1 MIAQMLS
8 WYCIFL
14 FLGLVSFP
22 LTSLIFSKQQNKG
35 FAFSKI
41 VGLLGWG
48 YVYWITNIFGLL
60 TNTLVGVVSALLVVV
75 LINAALYRKQ
85 KDTIKQAIKENGRTY
100 LIIEVL
106 FLAAFVVTCL
116 TRAMAPNLTGT
127 EKPMELAFI
136 NAIIKT
142 PQFPPGDP
150 WLSGYAISYYYFGY
164 LQVAML
170 AILSGVS
177 GGIAFNLAISA
188 WVGLICI
195 TAFGIAFE
203 LLCSYFAHRKKN
215 ERGIRK
221 KIGWFALLAPFLLLV
236 ASNAEGGL
244 EMLHASGTFWQTD
257 AEGVQHSDFWEWLDI
272 QELNEPP
279 AVNEQWEPQRT
290 GGTWWWRAS
299 RVISDYDGAG
309 NFREVIDEFPAF
321 TFYLADLHP
330 HVLSIPFFLLC
341 IALSL
346 QLFMDDGAW
355 LIESKS
361 WKDVLHTHQYWI
373 STLILGSLLFMNTWD
388 FPAGLGLYILVF
400 VLMVFKQT
408 KWSWTA
414 LLEIIWKVILL
425 VIGCVLLYL
434 PFFLGFASQAGGIFP
449 SLLYSTRG
457 AQFGVMFFPFL
468 ALLFIYLIWVNRRKA
483 APDRKIALY
492 VFVFLLVLILFML
505 LFPFSRQIAVGF
517 WNGMQSLFGGFE
529 TKLAQAMQ
537 NAQSFA
543 AIYNAA
549 DIPSLMRQTIQRRLQ
564 DPTTVILLIVCIF
577 LVVRYLFRRKKEEEG
592 NANLEEVN
600 TEKPVHEFVNFLILL
615 GAGLCLIPEFIF
627 LGDVFQTRMN
637 TIFKFYFQA
646 WILWSIAGSFAL
658 VVLWDALKGWKG
670 ILFKACM
677 IVVLLIACVY
687 PFFLYRDRIRNTD
700 HTTWTLDGTAYLE
713 YSNPGDLQI
722 IQTLQTLPYGVVAE
736 AVGGSYSGYAR
747 IATNSGYPTV
757 LGWPGH
763 EMQWRGGVTEMGLR
777 QSDIQYLYETPEWSL
792 AEMILER
799 YNIRYVVVGN
809 YERTTYDVDEE
820 KFTRYLTLL
829 MQTGN
834 TALYQYP

>member
-1 MIAQMLS
+1 MVVQMLS

-14 FLGLVSFP
+14 FLGWVNFP
-22 LTSLIFSKQQNKG
+22 LTSWIFSKQQNKG
-35 FAFSKI
+35 FAFSRI
-41 VGLLGWG
+41 VGLLVWG

-75 LINAALYRKQ
+75 LVNAVLYRKQ
-85 KDTIKQAIKENGRTY
+85 KDTLKQAIKENGKTY
-100 LIIEVL
+100 LMVEVL

-116 TRAMAPNLTGT
+116 ARAMAPNLTGT

-142 PQFPPGDP
+142 PQFPPSDP

-170 AILSGVS
+170 AILNGVS

-195 TAFGIAFE
+195 ASFGIVFE
-203 LLCSYFAHRKKN
+203 LLNSYFAHRKKSAQSS
-215 ERGIRK
+215 RK

-244 EMLHASGTFWQTD
+244 EMLHASGAFWQTD
-257 AEGVQHSDFWEWLDI
+257 AEGVQHSNFWEWLDI

-279 AVNEQWEPQRT
+279 AANEQWVPQRM

-299 RVISDYDGAG
+299 RVVSDYDGAG

-341 IALSL
+341 IAFSL
-346 QLFMDDGAW
+346 QLFMDGGVW
-355 LIESKS
+355 LIESKN
-361 WKDVLHTHQYWI
+361 WKDVLHTHQFWI
-373 STLILGSLLFMNTWD
+373 SALILGSLLFMNTWD
-388 FPAGLGLYILVF
+388 FPAGLGLFVLVF
-400 VLMVFKQT
+400 VLMVFKQK
-408 KWSWTA
+408 KWSWSVF
-414 LLEIIWKVILL
+414 LDIIRKVILL
-425 VIGCVLLYL
+425 VLACVLLYL

-468 ALLFIYLIWVNRRKA
+468 ALLLIYLIWVNRRKT
-483 APDRKIALY
+483 APDGKIARY

-505 LFPFSRQIAVGF
+505 LFPFSRLIAIGF
-517 WNGMQSLFGGFE
+517 WNGMQNMFGGFE
-529 TKLAQAMQ
+529 AKLAQAVQ
-537 NAQSFA
+537 DAQSFA
-543 AIYNAA
+543 AIYHSE
-549 DIPSLMRQTIQRRLQ
+549 DIPSLIRQTIQRRLQ
-564 DPTTVILLIVCIF
+564 DPTTVMLLLVFIF
-577 LVVRYLFRRKKEEEG
+577 LVMRYLFRKKREG
-592 NANLEEVN
+592 DN
-600 TEKPVHEFVNFLILL
+600 TETRETETDAPILEYVNFLILL
-615 GAGLCLIPEFIF
+615 GTVLCLIPEFIF

-670 ILFKACM
+670 ILFKVCM
-677 IVVLLIACVY
+677 ILVLLIACVY

-713 YSNPGDLQI
+713 YSNSGDLQI
-722 IQTLQTLPYGVVAE
+722 IQTLQSLPYGVVVE

-763 EMQWRGGVTEMGLR
+763 EMQWRGGVTEIGLR
-777 QSDIQYLYETPEWSL
+777 QSDIQYLYETTDWSL
-792 AEMILER
+792 AKMILER
-799 YNIRYVVVGN
+799 YDIRYVVVGN
-809 YERTTYDVDEE
+809 YERSTYAVDEE
-820 KFTRYLTLL
+820 KFAQNLTLL

-834 TALYQYP
+834 TVLYQYP